1 MMKTVILSLAILANL
16 GFPLVYSK
24 SHRFEDDFV
33 ERTLAVIVRGN
44 KAEITYSLG
53 LNKKTTE
60 KILKKWSKLDPA
72 PSTLGTLAPPSKTK
86 TPANETDSER
96 DSGHVLSPE
105 LTKRFH
111 VAAGEVV
118 TKNIDVKIGQLQQP
132 LKLISTGPAPRHPF
146 AITLKWELTIPDG
159 KVIDLKIIDSN
170 FLELDGASRTSIK
183 ATGDAML
190 LQSNTAPILIRAQRK
205 LLEKLTPI
213 ERKDEMAII
222 AKIGFANR

>member
-72 PSTLGTLAPPSKTK
+72 PLNIRYPRSPIQDQNSCK
-86 TPANETDSER
+86 R
-96 DSGHVLSPE
+96 D
-105 LTKRFH
+105 
-111 VAAGEVV
+111 
-118 TKNIDVKIGQLQQP
+118 
-132 LKLISTGPAPRHPF
+132 
-146 AITLKWELTIPDG
+146 
-159 KVIDLKIIDSN
+159 
-170 FLELDGASRTSIK
+170 
-183 ATGDAML
+183 
-190 LQSNTAPILIRAQRK
+190 
-205 LLEKLTPI
+205 
-213 ERKDEMAII
+213 
-222 AKIGFANR
+222 

>member
-1 MMKTVILSLAILANL
+1 MMKIVILSLAILANL

-33 ERTLAVIVRGN
+33 ERTVAVIVREN
-44 KAEITYSLG
+44 KAEITYSIG

-60 KILKKWSKLDPA
+60 KILEKWSKLDLP
-72 PSTLGTLAPPSKTK
+72 PSTLGTITSPPKTEN
-86 TPANETDSER
+86 PAIEPDSDK

-111 VAAGEVV
+111 VAAGTVI
-118 TKNIDVKIGQLQQP
+118 TKNINVKIDQLRQP

-146 AITLKWELTIPDG
+146 AITLKWEVTIPDG
-159 KVIDLKIIDSN
+159 KVIDLEIIDSN

-183 ATGDAML
+183 VTGDAML
-190 LQSNTAPILIRAQRK
+190 LQSNTAPILIRAPRK
-205 LLEKLTPI
+205 LLEKLTPK

-222 AKIGFANR
+222 AKIGFASR

>member
-1 MMKTVILSLAILANL
+1 MMKTAILSLAILANL
-16 GFPLVYSK
+16 GFPLIYSK

-72 PSTLGTLAPPSKTK
+72 PLTLGTLAPPSKTK

-111 VAAGEVV
+111 VAAGE
-118 TKNIDVKIGQLQQP
+118 I
-132 LKLISTGPAPRHPF
+132 AP
-146 AITLKWELTIPDG
+146 
-159 KVIDLKIIDSN
+159 
-170 FLELDGASRTSIK
+170 ELDQGLAW
-183 ATGDAML
+183 L
-190 LQSNTAPILIRAQRK
+190 NTDSPVRLADLGGHVVLIDFW
-205 LLEKLTPI
+205 TY
-213 ERKDEMAII
+213 
-222 AKIGFANR
+222 